1 MKKQEQD
8 TELYLTFPNFLVT
21 LPAGWARLP
30 RVGPAEGA
38 TLEARVPAAVPQH
51 VSGGGVI
58 LARVRGLQIQNGQT
72 QENSI
77 PVFFL

>member
-21 LPAGWARLP
+21 LPAGGARLT
-30 RVGPAEGA
+30 RVSPAEGA

-51 VSGGGVI
+51 VPGGGVI
-58 LARVRGLQIQNGQT
+58 LARVRGLQIQNGKT

-77 PVFFL
+77 PVFS

>member
-1 MKKQEQD
+1 M
-8 TELYLTFPNFLVT
+8 T
-21 LPAGWARLP
+21 LPAGWTRLP

-38 TLEARVPAAVPQH
+38 ALEARVPVAVPQH

>member
-30 RVGPAEGA
+30 RVCPAEGA
-38 TLEARVPAAVPQH
+38 ALEARVAAAVPQH
-51 VSGGGVI
+51 VPGGGVI

-72 QENSI
+72 QIKRNLVLS
-77 PVFFL
+77 